1 MLREYV
7 RKAFRERRHGVEDD
21 LMSLVNEAADLV
33 GPVRIPRNSAAQ
45 SRGSIHDDATAS
57 KLGFKGG
64 TVAGSLHMDQFAPLA
79 LQLYGDDWWSKG
91 NMSFYF
97 RQATVDQEPVSAF
110 AHPDEPH
117 ARLWMENE
125 SGALIAEGTASCQG
139 HDEKTAVENLMKS
152 QTVAEP
158 GGLKILANV
167 KPGDEVTGLEVT
179 ISRAAV
185 DNRLETITE
194 HLPEYDGEKAI
205 LPPSMMVHLFRGSA
219 QEKLYKTDGPAVGLF
234 GAIELQSISGPT
246 RCDTAYLVRARVLA
260 LSESP
265 KTENVWYRAWAA
277 DPATGEDVCSM
288 AMYLRYMKASS
299 KHYGA

>member
-1 MLREYV
+1 MTV
-7 RKAFRERRHGVEDD
+7 
-21 LMSLVNEAADLV
+21 MSLASEAADLV
-33 GPVRIPRNSAAQ
+33 GPMRIPRNSAAQ

-79 LQLYGDDWWSKG
+79 VQLYGKDWWEKG

-97 RQATVDQEPVSAF
+97 RQATVDQEAVRAF
-110 AHPDEPH
+110 AHPGEPH

-125 SGALIAEGTASCQG
+125 TGALIAEGTASCRG
-139 HDEKTAVENLMKS
+139 HDEGAAVENLMKS
-152 QTVAEP
+152 QTIAEP
-158 GGLKILANV
+158 SGLKILSGV
-167 KPGDEVTGLEVT
+167 KPGDEVSGLEVT
-179 ISRAAV
+179 VSRAAV
-185 DNRLETITE
+185 DHRMETITE
-194 HLPEYDGEKAI
+194 RLPEYDGDKAI

-234 GAIELQSISGPT
+234 GAIELQSIAGPT
-246 RCDTAYLVRARVLA
+246 RCETPYLVRAKVLA

-288 AMYLRYMKASS
+288 LMYLRYMKASS

>member
-1 MLREYV
+1 
-7 RKAFRERRHGVEDD
+7 
-21 LMSLVNEAADLV
+21 MSLATETSDLA
-33 GPVRIPRNSAAQ
+33 GELRIPRNSARQAG
-45 SRGSIHDDATAS
+45 SGSIHDDATAS

-64 TVAGSLHMDQFAPLA
+64 TVAGSLHMDQFAPLVA
-79 LQLYGDDWWSKG
+79 QLYGDAWWSKG

-97 RQATVDQEPVSAF
+97 RQATVDQEPVRAY
-110 AHPDEPH
+110 ARAGEPH

-125 SGALIAEGTASCQG
+125 AGALVAEGTASCQG
-139 HDEKTAVENLMKS
+139 HDEGTAVENLMKS
-152 QTVAEP
+152 QTIAEP
-158 GGLKILANV
+158 QALKILSKV

-179 ISRAAV
+179 VSRAAV
-185 DNRLETITE
+185 DHRLETITE
-194 HLPEYDGEKAI
+194 RLPQYDGEKAI

-219 QEKLYKTDGPAVGLF
+219 QEKLYRTDGFAVGLF

-246 RCDTAYLVRARVLA
+246 RCETPYLVRAKVLA

-288 AMYLRYMKASS
+288 LMYLRYMKGSS
-299 KHYGA
+299 KHYGG

>member
-1 MLREYV
+1 MTV
-7 RKAFRERRHGVEDD
+7 
-21 LMSLVNEAADLV
+21 MSLANAAADLA
-33 GPVRIPRNSAAQ
+33 GPVRTPRNSAAQ

-79 LQLYGDDWWSKG
+79 VQLYGKDWWNKG

-97 RQATVDQEPVSAF
+97 RQATVDQEAVRAF
-110 AHPDEPH
+110 ARPGEPH

-125 SGALIAEGTASCQG
+125 AGALIAEGTASCQG
-139 HDEKTAVENLMKS
+139 HDAATAVENLMKS
-152 QTVAEP
+152 QTIAEP
-158 GGLKILANV
+158 SGLKILSGV
-167 KPGDEVTGLEVT
+167 KAGDEVSGLEVT
-179 ISRAAV
+179 VTRAAV
-185 DNRLETITE
+185 DHRMETITE
-194 HLPEYDGEKAI
+194 HLTEYDGEQAI

-234 GAIELQSISGPT
+234 GAIELQSIAGPT
-246 RCDTAYLVRARVLA
+246 RCETPYLVRANVLA

-288 AMYLRYMKASS
+288 LMYLRYMKASS